1 MYIYNKYLYSK
12 YEIYRKFRTF
22 YFYRFLCEIIISKEM
37 TGNANMRFVT
47 MCISKHHHS
56 QTRGN
61 FWAVCGIK
69 QYNRFFGITS

>member
-37 TGNANMRFVT
+37 TGNANMRFVSL
-47 MCISKHHHS
+47 CAS
-56 QTRGN
+56 QSIITVRPGATSGL
-61 FWAVCGIK
+61 FAV
-69 QYNRFFGITS
+69 